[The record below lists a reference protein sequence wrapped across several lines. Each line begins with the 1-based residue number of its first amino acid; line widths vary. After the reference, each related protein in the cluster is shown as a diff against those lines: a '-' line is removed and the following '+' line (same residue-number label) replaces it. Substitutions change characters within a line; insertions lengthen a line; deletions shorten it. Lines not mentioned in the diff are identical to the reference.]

1 MLCFKVY
8 GVVLFVVLVEHSGAV
23 FQNVCV
29 VCNDTTLFMPQ
40 HGVVYALPATMMDAL
55 FPSPQQPALQ
65 KLAGLTVH
73 AIQSHVPILLC
84 LCPAPSSPFP
94 PYRTCRPHPDSPHPL
109 SRSYLKYDPNFAD
122 DMEED
127 EGAGGSDDED
137 DDM

>member
-1 MLCFKVY
+1 MTPVHTWTSCWPLHSSRERLVLCFKVY

-73 AIQSHVPILLC
+73 AIQSHVPFLRC
-84 LCPAPSSPFP
+84 LCPAPSTPFVHTAP
-94 PYRTCRPHPDSPHPL
+94 ACPT
-109 SRSYLKYDPNFAD
+109 
-122 DMEED
+122 
-127 EGAGGSDDED
+127 
-137 DDM
+137 